1 MAWVGILFTILFG
14 VICLGWTV
22 LLGFGIYRK
31 RRGLAGGLV
40 MIILG
45 SIWAVPGIGIA
56 GLAAFAIFQFSRWE
70 PTETKSLDMATYEGE
85 TGTIALSYTGPA
97 TLTFRTTNANEQI
110 KLVSNEGTVVAPVGE
125 LKPYYFEGRRKGKKG
140 DWTISAHLGRRKDP
154 VMVTAAESTT
164 VEVGPPLTARII
176 AKPKANR
183 HVALDFKLRGGGT
196 EQYSIRGPRGQ
207 RPPPRFE
214 IRDPRGEIV
223 LSGKFSY
230 G

>member
-1 MAWVGILFTILFG
+1 MSVIGILFIILFG
-14 VICLGWTV
+14 VLCLGWTV

-56 GLAAFAIFQFSRWE
+56 GLAAFAIYQFSQWE

-85 TGTIALSYTGPA
+85 TGTIALSYEGPA
-97 TLTFRTTNANEQI
+97 TLTFNTTNAGEQVRLTGDNGGI
-110 KLVSNEGTVVAPVGE
+110 IAPTGE
-125 LKPYYFEGRRKGKKG
+125 LKPYYFEGTRDGKGG
-140 DWTISAHLGRRKDP
+140 TWTVSTYLGRRKTP
-154 VMVTAAESTT
+154 LMVTPDEP
-164 VEVGPPLTARII
+164 VPLEVGPPLTASINT
-176 AKPKANR
+176 KLKANR
-183 HVALDFKLRGGGT
+183 QVSLDFTLRGGGT
-196 EQYSIRGPRGQ
+196 EQYSVRSPKG
-207 RPPPRFE
+207 RPTPRFE
-214 IRDPRGEIV
+214 IRDQRGEIV